1 MLGNAQ
7 LASANPKINS
17 KPAPTSIARTCAGKR
32 PDEAARAEPL
42 STLKIPMTAN
52 IPALALTKQLCARL
66 TVAAYRRASSIAR
79 FVWIGFLNS
88 ASLAAKVNHFLI

>member
-7 LASANPKINS
+7 LASANPKINR

-32 PDEAARAEPL
+32 PDEAASVEPL

-52 IPALALTKQLCARL
+52 IPALALAKKLCARL
-66 TVAAYRRASSIAR
+66 TVVAYRRASSIAR
-79 FVWIGFLNS
+79 FVWIGFLEFG
-88 ASLAAKVNHFLI
+88 AACRKG